1 MSFANSLENL
11 SVAPKVSASEAI
23 PPMAQPFVS
32 DKAKKMIDLVCH
44 ILSLFVRYS
53 S

>member
-44 ILSLFVRYS
+44 SLSLSMRYS